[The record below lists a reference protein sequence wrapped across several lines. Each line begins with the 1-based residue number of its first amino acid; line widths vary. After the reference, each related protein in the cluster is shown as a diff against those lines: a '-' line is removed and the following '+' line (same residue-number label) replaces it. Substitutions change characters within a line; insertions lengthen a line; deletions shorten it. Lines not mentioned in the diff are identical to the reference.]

1 MRGVES
7 DIVQEEGTQKVVRP
21 LKSEVNRCV
30 CSKNF
35 FGLDAKKVV
44 SFPERMVLLRLVLFV
59 W

>member
-44 SFPERMVLLRLVLFV
+44 SFPERMVL
-59 W
+59 